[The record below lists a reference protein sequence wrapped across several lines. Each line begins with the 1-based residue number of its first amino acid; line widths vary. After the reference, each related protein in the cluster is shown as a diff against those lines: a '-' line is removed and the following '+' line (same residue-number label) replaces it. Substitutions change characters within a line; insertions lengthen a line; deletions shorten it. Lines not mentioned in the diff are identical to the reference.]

1 MTSGFAKPGQRLK
14 KNGDGRNW
22 LKKSSVPFASPN
34 HKLLSVAGR
43 GNLPMDMDITVPWAR
58 QRLKQWSWLVTR
70 PSSPNYAP
78 LDLQPGNPLKYT
90 YPLAVIGNR
99 AAKAGSAKCSP
110 VLSKKV

>member
-1 MTSGFAKPGQRLK
+1 
-14 KNGDGRNW
+14 
-22 LKKSSVPFASPN
+22 
-34 HKLLSVAGR
+34 
-43 GNLPMDMDITVPWAR
+43 MDMDIIVPWAR

-99 AAKAGSAKCSP
+99 VKKAVLDKCSP
-110 VLSKKV
+110 ILRKKGLYESKKASLMPFPIQPTRKKPGVPSTRIGHRK